1 MRPAVSI
8 LWGVLAALGLA
19 VSTPAHA
26 EQEIRPSAV
35 AGSWYPEER
44 SVAAAQVAQMIS
56 DARGAP
62 SLSQKPIALVVPHA
76 GWRFSG
82 VAAAAAFRNLHRGDF
97 SRVVLVG
104 PSHHEGFPGFVT
116 SSVRAYRTPLGDVE
130 IDRAAVEA
138 LLDGQLVR
146 QLPEAENPEY
156 SLEIEVP
163 FLQMTLGSFRLV
175 PVIAGDST
183 FEQEQALGSKLA
195 AMDDGKTLFVFSTDF
210 THYGP
215 LFGYVPFGSSA
226 PAAREKIRERNAKAV
241 DLLSRKDARAFR
253 AYLDETG
260 DTICGRHGLGVM
272 LALLS
277 KIARGASPV
286 VLARYA
292 SIDLPGFQDDNSVS
306 YVAMAFVPGKPVES
320 KPLEAIPARAICP
333 PHPAPLGESL
343 ERQVVDLAR
352 AALRTQLRG
361 TNDLELALSAL
372 PPGRAELDRLQG
384 VFVTLQRND
393 PAEIERE
400 GKLRG
405 CIGQVFPAFPLRL
418 AVVVAAVSAALHD
431 TRFPPVEAGELDRLD
446 VEVTLLS
453 PPEPVGSWKDIRLG
467 THGIVLEKG
476 EHRALFL
483 PQVPG
488 EQGWTLD
495 ETLSHL
501 SVKAGLPADAWKQ
514 GTRFSV
520 FTGQVL
526 HERRATQGEPER
538 RP

>member
-1 MRPAVSI
+1 VPLLVGQM
-8 LWGVLAALGLA
+8 G
-19 VSTPAHA
+19 
-26 EQEIRPSAV
+26 
-35 AGSWYPEER
+35 ER
-44 SVAAAQVAQMIS
+44 DCTAAAQALLPLL
-56 DARGAP
+56 DANT
-62 SLSQKPIALVVPHA
+62 LLVV
-76 GWRFSG
+76 
-82 VAAAAAFRNLHRGDF
+82 
-97 SRVVLVG
+97 
-104 PSHHEGFPGFVT
+104 
-116 SSVRAYRTPLGDVE
+116 SS
-130 IDRAAVEA
+130 
-138 LLDGQLVR
+138 
-146 QLPEAENPEY
+146 
-156 SLEIEVP
+156 
-163 FLQMTLGSFRLV
+163 
-175 PVIAGDST
+175 
-183 FEQEQALGSKLA
+183 
-195 AMDDGKTLFVFSTDF
+195 DF

-215 LFGYVPFGSSA
+215 RFGYAPFGRSA
-226 PAAREKIRERNAKAV
+226 PAARAKIQELQDNAVASLAK
-241 DLLSRKDARAFR
+241 LDADGFR
-253 AYLDETG
+253 RHLDITD
-260 DTICGRHGLGVM
+260 DTICGRHGLSTMTELLRTIAPKAQGVL
-272 LALLS
+272 LAE
-277 KIARGASPV
+277 
-286 VLARYA
+286 YA
-292 SIDLPGFQDDNSVS
+292 SVDLPGMSDDNSVS